1 MKSLQL
7 FALALSAVSGT
18 ALAQTPSTPAAVAA
32 PAATAAPASPAPLSE
47 GEVRK
52 VDKAAKKLTLRHGP
66 IRNLDMP
73 AMTMVFQVPDA
84 ALLDG
89 LAVGDKLRFHAE
101 QQNGATIVTRVE
113 KVGN

>member
-1 MKSLQL
+1 MKRITLL
-7 FALALSAVSGT
+7 LLMGMTVAGATLS
-18 ALAQTPSTPAAVAA
+18 QTPATSPAVAPGA
-32 PAATAAPASPAPLSE
+32 GASAGASVMTD

-52 VDKAAKKLTLRHGP
+52 VDKSAKKITLRHGP
-66 IRNLDMP
+66 IQNLDMP

-101 QQNGATIVTRVE
+101 QQNGAFVVTRVE
-113 KVGN
+113 KVGG